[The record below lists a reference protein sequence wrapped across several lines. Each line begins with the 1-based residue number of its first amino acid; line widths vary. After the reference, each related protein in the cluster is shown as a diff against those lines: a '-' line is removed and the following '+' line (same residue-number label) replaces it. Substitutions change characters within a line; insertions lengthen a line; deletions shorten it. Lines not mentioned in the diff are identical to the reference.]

1 VIGVRL
7 FFVKEKSTLGRG
19 KFTTYVLESG
29 TIFGATKERKN
40 IFLIVLNLVNLL
52 TTNLHI
58 NYLIFSPPPV
68 FLFVS
73 PFFNSA
79 SLVIQ
84 FGALRECLIP
94 RERKLKTLERVLG
107 TLLFFN

>member
-1 VIGVRL
+1 MREGKINIG
-7 FFVKEKSTLGRG
+7 EG
-19 KFTTYVLESG
+19 KTYHDVLESG

-68 FLFVS
+68 FLF
-73 PFFNSA
+73 FF
-79 SLVIQ
+79 
-84 FGALRECLIP
+84 
-94 RERKLKTLERVLG
+94 T
-107 TLLFFN
+107 FF